1 MKVRIDYEKNQV
13 IQISKGTEL
22 SEQEWEVELIID
34 ERIIKKEKNKS
45 LKKTEY
51 LIKWVGYDEQTWEPI
66 KNLDNCKKLLNDY
79 LKKQKTKTKKIEIF

>member
-51 LIKWVGYDEQTWEPI
+51 LIKWVGYDEQTLEPFE
-66 KNLDNCKKLLNDY
+66 NLDNCKKLLNDY
-79 LKKQKTKTKKIEIF
+79 LKKRKTKKKK

>member
-51 LIKWVGYDEQTWEPI
+51 LIKWEGYDEQTLEPI
-66 KNLDNCKKLLNDY
+66 ENLDNCKKI
-79 LKKQKTKTKKIEIF
+79 TK